1 MSMWAGTCQLI
12 KQTTTRDSRGVE
24 KVQKNSRTVACNVF
38 TISAAAYYAASA
50 AGIHP
55 QAVIQ
60 IRACAYS
67 GERLVMFNGSLL
79 DVERVE
85 RTPDFVRLTLTERV
99 GDREQQGD

>member
-12 KQTTTRDSRGVE
+12 RQTTTHDSRGVAQVKE
-24 KVQKNSRTVACNVF
+24 QRREVACNVF

-55 QAVIQ
+55 QAVLQ
-60 IRACAYS
+60 LRACAYN
-67 GERLVMFNGSLL
+67 GERLVMFNGASL

-99 GDREQQGD
+99 GDRDQQSD